1 MKKENEMEVNIN
13 LLDKPC
19 LTINEA
25 VMVLNLS
32 NQSIRRRV
40 AEGRLKAVA
49 RHSDREKILI
59 FTKSIIKYL
68 NNDSHT
74 D

>member
-1 MKKENEMEVNIN
+1 MKKENDMEVNIN
-13 LLDKPC
+13 LLNKPC
-19 LTINEA
+19 LSINEA

-49 RHSDREKILI
+49 RHSSNEKIQI
-59 FTKSIIKYL
+59 FTKSIINYMEKGGIV
-68 NNDSHT
+68 
-74 D
+74 